1 MAARKRTAAAAAG
14 TAASGSPAAP
24 VLSINF
30 VCTGNIC
37 RSPSA
42 EVIARVKLA
51 AAGLGELVLVR
62 SCGTAGYHV
71 GEGADS
77 RSVAHAARRGYD
89 LSSHRASTLI
99 KEHFADYDL
108 LLGLDG
114 GHVRAMLRDAPP
126 AHRRKV
132 KLLGDYAT
140 SARFRGTDCPDPYYD
155 GPPAFE
161 LVLDH
166 LEDAVDGLVATIAA
180 ALLEG
185 DEGEGAAD
193 PAEAVLTPLAAAV
206 DGDGTGRRG
215 GGGAGA
221 VPAAPRR

>member
-1 MAARKRTAAAAAG
+1 MAARKRAAAGAAAA
-14 TAASGSPAAP
+14 TPP

-42 EVIARVKLA
+42 EVIARDKLA

-77 RSVAHAARRGYD
+77 RSVAHAAKRGYD
-89 LSSHRASTLI
+89 LSSHRASTLFR
-99 KEHFADYDL
+99 EHFADYDL

-114 GHVRAMLRDAPP
+114 GHVRAMLADAPP

-132 KLLGDYAT
+132 VLLGDYAR

-155 GPPAFE
+155 GAAAFE

-166 LEDAVDGLVATIAA
+166 LEDAVGGLVATIAA
-180 ALLEG
+180 ALEEG
-185 DEGEGAAD
+185 GDGGGGGGD
-193 PAEAVLTPLAAAV
+193 PAEAVLTPLAAA
-206 DGDGTGRRG
+206 DAAFSTAAGR
-215 GGGAGA
+215 GGAGA
-221 VPAAPRR
+221 MPHAPKR